1 MVVIKKMLVK
11 TQVKDFVKQIDG
23 ELRIGRETIDSLETV
38 VKGLIRKGIERTK
51 SNKRKT
57 IKSQD
62 I

>member
-1 MVVIKKMLVK
+1 MLVK